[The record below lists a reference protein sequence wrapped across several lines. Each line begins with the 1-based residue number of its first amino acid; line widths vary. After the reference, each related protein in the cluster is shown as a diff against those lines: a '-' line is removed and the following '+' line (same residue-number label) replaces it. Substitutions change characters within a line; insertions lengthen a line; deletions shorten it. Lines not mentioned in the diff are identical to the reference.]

1 MVNNPKSLYE
11 KLKEASTYSDIQEI
25 KDFVILSKIRCHLP
39 CKVRAVDYG
48 TRTVEVEI
56 QGKQDMGYGSYE
68 SFPILSD
75 IPILEPHCT
84 SKAYFITPIQVGDTG
99 LLEFM
104 DFNCSNFNN
113 DGNIEPTIDH
123 ELHSLNSSV
132 FINGYIPQ
140 SNVVAIDTS
149 NPITMGLNNQ
159 TFTLYVDDNGNLNI
173 TAKSIKA
180 IADTIYV
187 QSNGKLDIKGSKDIN
202 ISGGNIKLNKNTTID
217 GKSFLQHTHS
227 NGNQGNPTGGVI

>member
-11 KLKEASTYSDIQEI
+11 KLKEASTISDIQEI
-25 KDFVILSKIRCHLP
+25 KDFIMLSKIKCHLP
-39 CKVRAVDYG
+39 CKVRAVDYS
-48 TRTVEVEI
+48 TRTVEIEI

-75 IPILEPHCT
+75 IPIIEPHCT
-84 SKAYFITPIQVGDTG
+84 SKAYFITPIQAGDTG

-140 SNVVAIDTS
+140 SNVVTIDTS

-159 TFTLYVDDNGNLNI
+159 TFTLYVDDSGNLNI
-173 TAKSIKA
+173 
-180 IADTIYV
+180 
-187 QSNGKLDIKGSKDIN
+187 KGNDIN
-202 ISGGNIKLNKNTTID
+202 IIGGNISLSGTTTID